1 MRSQTL
7 PRLTGGAG
15 GGVVRNEV
23 SHPSFAHVRTELI
36 EAEPELKPYWRKP
49 IAKVFFSYRP
59 ANDESMEG
67 GIASIYN
74 SAQNKKVMM
83 LLRGTTAVP
92 FRAYPARMRM
102 AAKQKAR
109 VLVRFS
115 DMQPFQLEEMTAPQG
130 IKVVKSLSNETT
142 YCWLEVEATE
152 PGDVPRE
159 VLIKAVRDGATYS
172 TRFVANVG
180 ELP

>member
-1 MRSQTL
+1 
-7 PRLTGGAG
+7 
-15 GGVVRNEV
+15 
-23 SHPSFAHVRTELI
+23 VRTELI
-36 EAEPELKPYWRKP
+36 EAEPELTPYWRKP
-49 IAKVFFSYRP
+49 IAKVFFSYQP
-59 ANDESMEG
+59 ANEESIDG

-74 SAQNKKVMM
+74 SAQDKKVMM
-83 LLRGTTAVP
+83 LLRGTTTVP
-92 FRAYPARMRM
+92 FRAYPARMRL
-102 AAKQKAR
+102 AAGQKAR

-115 DMQPFQLEEMTAPQG
+115 DMQAFELGELTAPPG

-152 PGDVPRE
+152 PSDVPRE

-172 TRFVANVG
+172 TRFVAEVG